1 VVISAFMYK
10 CKVFPYPITSRRPE
24 KVMPA
29 AYEFIRVWQAEC
41 SGSHPHVLVKCF
53 GEPRIKVYIEP
64 GLRHVDEKRYVPNIA
79 RRYRFL
85 PCVKE
90 LLTESEE
97 RPVSTKDG
105 NLMLEGKAPTK
116 ERFKVVIGPGAI
128 EDGQQT
134 YKLVTFY
141 PVTK

>member
-1 VVISAFMYK
+1 MYK
-10 CKVFPYPITSRRPE
+10 CKVFPYPITSKRPE

-29 AYEFIRVWQAEC
+29 AYEFIRKWQAEC
-41 SGSHPHVLVKCF
+41 PGPHPHVFVTFF
-53 GEPRIKVYIEP
+53 GEPLSKVYISP
-64 GLRHVDEKRYVPNIA
+64 GLRHVDTKRYVPNIA

-90 LLTESEE
+90 LLMESEE
-97 RPVSTKDG
+97 TPLPTKDG

-116 ERFKVVIGPGAI
+116 EEFRVVLGMGTI
-128 EDGQQT
+128 EDGRQT

-141 PVTK
+141 PVTE